1 MKLYSDD
8 LVTVW
13 LLTEL
18 RLIPLEFISFQNMGT
33 RTREAISNIERKK
46 GARMI
51 VNNFGENTAIKADVQ

>member
-1 MKLYSDD
+1 MELYSDD

-33 RTREAISNIERKK
+33 RTRGGISSIEKK
-46 GARMI
+46 
-51 VNNFGENTAIKADVQ
+51 EWPE